1 MQVAMS
7 SPERINTIILEDCRF
22 SNIILQYF
30 CESHQNIHY
39 NGSFEDV
46 YEAIPYI
53 QSNAVDLIFLDIE
66 LKQSN
71 GFDVLKYL
79 NPKTIVVLTS
89 HNPDYFQIAQKNGVR
104 HFLPKPFALENF
116 LRIIQTIKQDDLQR
130 DP

>member
-1 MQVAMS
+1 MPP
-7 SPERINTIILEDCRF
+7 PERINTIILEDCRF

-53 QSNAVDLIFLDIE
+53 QSNPVDLLFLDIE

-71 GFDVLKYL
+71 GFDILKHL

-89 HNPDYFQIAQKNGVR
+89 HNPENFQRAQKNGVR
-104 HFLPKPFALENF
+104 HYLPKPFALENF
-116 LRIIQTIKQDDLQR
+116 LKIIQTIKQEDLKR
-130 DP
+130 DL